1 LQETNLAIG
10 SIMASGM
17 GVRGTMG
24 RCYGFFADYK
34 QCQVRRAMRLKA
46 VVVSHHLVLTHC
58 LCLVVATKTDTA
70 AALRK
75 YENDPAA
82 VDPEKPVGGCIAMR
96 EDYFECLHGRKE
108 NLRIKTVMAELKKQ
122 EHESK
127 HGVAAG
133 AH

>member
-1 LQETNLAIG
+1 MQLSRNTWC
-10 SIMASGM
+10 SP
-17 GVRGTMG
+17 
-24 RCYGFFADYK
+24 
-34 QCQVRRAMRLKA
+34 A
-46 VVVSHHLVLTHC
+46 VCRSNG
-58 LCLVVATKTDTA
+58 KTDTA

-82 VDPEKPVGGCIAMR
+82 VDPEKPIGGCIAMR